1 MKLLAAIS
9 ILTCFVI
16 AHAQNPTV
24 DLPRGLSNASAD
36 SALMAGSAVI
46 VSIPANDQFYVG
58 NSLIPK
64 DQLAAR
70 VVELTKQ
77 RRSEVVFVAASANLD
92 YRSLVEI
99 MHVLRVNGIEHFGLV
114 VNRANSNE
122 VLRGI
127 FLIEVPS
134 QRDPAKDSAKL
145 MPNPL
150 MLVTFLD
157 PDLQLS
163 LNHDRGPSRG
173 QLCFGSMPGGLGND
187 PANLQKWLTCLFENR
202 TKQHAYKIGMET
214 RSDVPLADRIEKTVF
229 VKAPLSVKYGDVVR
243 VINAVKGAGA
253 NPVSLQIDDLPD

>member
-1 MKLLAAIS
+1 MLMKLLAAIS

-64 DQLAAR
+64 DQL
-70 VVELTKQ
+70 
-77 RRSEVVFVAASANLD
+77 AASANLD

-173 QLCFGSMPGGLGND
+173 QLCF
-187 PANLQKWLTCLFENR
+187 
-202 TKQHAYKIGMET
+202 
-214 RSDVPLADRIEKTVF
+214 
-229 VKAPLSVKYGDVVR
+229 
-243 VINAVKGAGA
+243 
-253 NPVSLQIDDLPD
+253 